1 MSDQDDENLLA
12 ELRTLFERVDPVP
25 PLVVEAAQAALAW
38 RRIDAE
44 LAELLSDS
52 VDEAESLA
60 VARGPGALVRAV
72 TFSTGELAI
81 DLEVQED
88 GPGRTLRGQLSPPV
102 AAIVEVQTADHGTAG
117 IIEPDSL
124 GRFTAHLP
132 EAKPIRLRVRTG
144 DGAGAHWVQTSWIV
158 I

>member
-1 MSDQDDENLLA
+1 MSDHDDENLLA

-25 PLVVEAAQAALAW
+25 PLVVQAAQAALAW

-44 LAELLSDS
+44 LAELLSDT
-52 VDEAESLA
+52 VDDAESLA
-60 VARGPGALVRAV
+60 IARGPGALVRAV

-81 DLEVQED
+81 DVEVQED
-88 GPGRTLRGQLSPPV
+88 GPGRTLRGQLTPPI
-102 AAIVEVQTADHGTAG
+102 AAMVEVQTADEGTAAVA
-117 IIEPDSL
+117 EPDNL

-132 EAKPIRLRVRTG
+132 EAKPIRLRVRTE
-144 DGAGAHWVQTSWIV
+144 DGASARWVETSWIV